1 MTDGDEWA
9 RESWA
14 VYLADGTLAASERS
28 GGPHLY
34 RSPDQAALF
43 WEIARRALCTYPIQS
58 MRAQSLVRR
67 AKIENSARAAS
78 RRRQAEADEPNNVW
92 VSD

>member
-1 MTDGDEWA
+1 MGTSGPA
-9 RESWA
+9 KA
-14 VYLADGTLAASERS
+14 GPFTLLMGPLPLVNAPADHIFIGRPIRRPCFGRS
-28 GGPHLY
+28 LG
-34 RSPDQAALF
+34 ALF
-43 WEIARRALCTYPIQS
+43 GTYPIQS

-92 VSD
+92 VGD

>member
-28 GGPHLY
+28 GGPHLF

-43 WEIARRALCTYPIQS
+43 WEIARRALWHIPHSVDEGSKPGATRQD
-58 MRAQSLVRR
+58 RKFR
-67 AKIENSARAAS
+67 AS
-78 RRRQAEADEPNNVW
+78 RVPATTSR
-92 VSD
+92 S